1 MGRSE
6 GHLVRIGLK
15 VTALKRF
22 IKVGLCVIPG
32 GQLLLAR
39 SRGDKHF
46 QIPGGKIEPGEND
59 IDALTR
65 EVEEELA
72 VALVPDS
79 AVHLATFEA
88 QAASQSDVL
97 VEIRLYNGAIDSI
110 PKASSEIA
118 ELIWQFPAEPTVPC
132 SDVVR
137 LHIMPFLARRLSEQ
151 GRIPC

>member
-1 MGRSE
+1 MGRGK

-15 VTALKRF
+15 VTALEPF
-22 IKVGLCVIPG
+22 TKVGLCVLRG
-32 GQLLLAR
+32 GQVLLAR

-79 AVHLATFEA
+79 PVHLATFEA
-88 QAASQSDVL
+88 QAASQRDVL

-118 ELIWQFPAEPTVPC
+118 ELVWQFPAEPTVPC

>member
-1 MGRSE
+1 MVATTES
-6 GHLVRIGLK
+6 
-15 VTALKRF
+15 F
-22 IKVGLCVIPG
+22 IKVRLCVVKNG
-32 GQLLLAR
+32 KVLLVR
-39 SRGDKHF
+39 NHGDKHF

-88 QAASQSDVL
+88 QAAGQRDVL
-97 VEIRLYNGAIDSI
+97 VEVRLYNGAVDGI

-118 ELIWQFPAEPTVPC
+118 ELVWQSPAAPTVSC
-132 SDVVR
+132 SYVVR
-137 LHIMPFLARRLSEQ
+137 LHILPYLARCLSEQ
-151 GRIPC
+151 GRIPCQR

>member
-1 MGRSE
+1 MR
-6 GHLVRIGLK
+6 
-15 VTALKRF
+15 
-22 IKVGLCVIPG
+22 G

-65 EVEEELA
+65 EVEEDLA

-79 AVHLATFEA
+79 PVHLATFEA
-88 QAASQSDVL
+88 EAASQRDVL
-97 VEIRLYNGAIDSI
+97 VEIRLYSGAIDSI
-110 PKASSEIA
+110 PKASSEIT
-118 ELIWQFPAEPTVPC
+118 ELVWQFPAEPTVPC

-137 LHIMPFLARRLSEQ
+137 LHILPFLARRLSEQ
-151 GRIPC
+151 GRIPCQP